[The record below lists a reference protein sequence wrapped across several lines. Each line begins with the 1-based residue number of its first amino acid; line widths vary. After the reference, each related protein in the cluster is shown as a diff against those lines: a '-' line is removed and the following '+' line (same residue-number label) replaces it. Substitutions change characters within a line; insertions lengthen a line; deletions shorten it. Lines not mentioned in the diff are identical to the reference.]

1 MFNFITS
8 KGVIAFAAGVVVGAI
23 GYKLVA
29 EKKINPRALEKTVS
43 DFASRFKKSEP
54 QEDAAATEA
63 AAQEPAK

>member
-1 MFNFITS
+1 MLNFITS
-8 KGVIAFAAGVVVGAI
+8 NGVIAFAAGVLVGAV

-54 QEDAAATEA
+54 AEA
-63 AAQEPAK
+63 AAEPASEDSAK